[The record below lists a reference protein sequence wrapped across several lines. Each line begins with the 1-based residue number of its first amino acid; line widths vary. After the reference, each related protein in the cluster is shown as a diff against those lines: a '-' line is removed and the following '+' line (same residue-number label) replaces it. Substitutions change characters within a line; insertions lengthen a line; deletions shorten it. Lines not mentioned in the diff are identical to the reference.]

1 VAGTNPDVAQMQVQN
16 KVQQALTRL
25 PQVVQSQGVTV
36 TKSGTDFLLIANFVS
51 DDPNHRV
58 RPGRLCLHQPGGH
71 AQPHRRR
78 GRRDDAG
85 LGLRHAHLAGPGQ
98 DAEVRADASDISSAL
113 ESQNTQVS
121 AGQLGALP
129 AVPGQQINAVVS
141 ARSKLRTVEQFQNV
155 VVKSATDGAL
165 VHLGDV
171 ARVELGSDSYTFQT
185 RYNGR
190 PAAGVGIKLASG
202 ANALG
207 VAKAVKAKLAELAP
221 FFPNQIHYASAT
233 TPRPSSPSRS
243 KRWSRPWSRP
253 WCWW

>member
-1 VAGTNPDVAQMQVQN
+1 
-16 KVQQALTRL
+16 
-25 PQVVQSQGVTV
+25 
-36 TKSGTDFLLIANFVS
+36 
-51 DDPNHRV
+51 
-58 RPGRLCLHQPGGH
+58 
-71 AQPHRRR
+71 
-78 GRRDDAG
+78 
-85 LGLRHAHLAGPGQ
+85 
-98 DAEVRADASDISSAL
+98 
-113 ESQNTQVS
+113 
-121 AGQLGALP
+121 
-129 AVPGQQINAVVS
+129 VPGQQINAVVS
-141 ARSKLRTVEQFQNV
+141 ARSKLRIEQFQNV